1 MQILIFRTSISTRND
16 LKRLRE
22 LLNRY
27 PQVEKWNVDLED
39 WEKIFRIHKDYG
51 LIPDLGRF
59 QYVRVTKIELDRGWS
74 VDRFA
79 DISE

>member
-22 LLNRY
+22 LLSRY

-39 WEKIFRIHKDYG
+39 WEKILRIECNG
-51 LIPDLGRF
+51 LTAG
-59 QYVRVTKIELDRGWS
+59 ELIVALRT
-74 VDRFA
+74 A
-79 DISE
+79 DIYAAELV